1 MLHGARPIERDATAC
16 PPSKLNQPAMTNSLL
31 SLYLLDPDVTFLNH
45 GSFGATPRPVFDVY
59 QAWQRRLERQPVR
72 FLAVELAG
80 HLAEARRALGDYLR
94 AGADDLVY
102 VPNATFGV
110 NVVARS
116 LRLAAG
122 DEVLTSDH
130 EYGACDRVWRYLSR
144 ERGFTVRQ
152 QPLPLPLTGDD
163 ELVEQ
168 FWRGV
173 SPRTRVIFLSHIT
186 SPTAVRLPIA
196 AICARARAAGILT
209 VIDGAH
215 APGQIDLD
223 LPAIGADFYT
233 GNCHKWLSSPKGA
246 AFLYA
251 RREVQPLIEP
261 LVVGWGYDAEPGTSY
276 GSRFLDYMQWLGTI
290 DYAAYLSVPAA
301 IRFQAEHDWPRVRA
315 DCHRLVVAALAGIGA
330 LTGLP
335 PVYPGDSFYH
345 QMAVAPLPPATD
357 IVALKRRLI
366 EEFRVEIPCTRWNER
381 PFIRVSIQAYNTAED
396 VAALVN
402 ALGELLEGA

>member
-1 MLHGARPIERDATAC
+1 
-16 PPSKLNQPAMTNSLL
+16 MTNHLR
-31 SLYLLDPDVTFLNH
+31 SLYLLDPNVTFLNH
-45 GSFGATPRPVFDVY
+45 GSFGATPQPVFDAY
-59 QAWQRRLERQPVR
+59 QAWQRRLEWQPVR
-72 FLAVELAG
+72 FLSVELAG
-80 HLAEARRALGDYLR
+80 HLAAARSALGDYLH
-94 AGADDLVY
+94 ADAADLVY
-102 VPNATFGV
+102 IPNATFGV

-116 LRLAAG
+116 LSLGTG
-122 DEVLTSDH
+122 DEVLATDH

-144 ERGFTVRQ
+144 ERGFTYCQ
-152 QPLPLPLTGDD
+152 QPVALPLTTD
-163 ELVEQ
+163 EELTDQ

-186 SPTAVRLPIA
+186 SPTAVRLPVA

-209 VIDGAH
+209 LIDGAH

-223 LPAIGADFYT
+223 LPALGADFYT

-251 RREVQPLIEP
+251 RPAVQPLIEP

-276 GSRFLDYMQWLGTI
+276 GSRFLDYLQWLGTI

-301 IRFQAEHDWPRVRA
+301 IRFQTEHNWPRVRA
-315 DCHRLVVAALAGIGA
+315 ECHHLVGAALAGIGA
-330 LTGLP
+330 LTGRP
-335 PVYPGDSFYH
+335 SIYPDDSFYH
-345 QMAVAPLPPATD
+345 QMAAAPLPPATD

-366 EEFRVEIPCTRWNER
+366 DEFRVEIPCTRWNER

-396 VAALVN
+396 VAVLVEALRV
-402 ALGELLEGA
+402 LLRE

>member
-1 MLHGARPIERDATAC
+1 M
-16 PPSKLNQPAMTNSLL
+16 AMMNSLRP
-31 SLYLLDPDVTFLNH
+31 LYLLDPDVTFLNH
-45 GSFGATPRPVFDVY
+45 GSFGATPRPVFGTY
-59 QAWQRRLERQPVR
+59 QQWQRQLERQPVR

-102 VPNATFGV
+102 IPNATFGV

-116 LRLAAG
+116 LRLGPG
-122 DEVLTSDH
+122 DEVLSSDH
-130 EYGACDRVWRYLSR
+130 EYGACDRVWRFLSR
-144 ERGFTVRQ
+144 ERGFTYCQ
-152 QPLPLPLTGDD
+152 QPITLPLTTD
-163 ELVEQ
+163 EEIVEQ

-173 SPRTRVIFLSHIT
+173 TPRTRVIFLSHIS

-209 VIDGAH
+209 LIDGAH

-251 RREVQPLIEP
+251 RREAQALIEP
-261 LVVGWGYDAEPGTSY
+261 LVVGWGYEAEAEMSY
-276 GSRFLDYMQWLGTI
+276 GSRFLDYLQWLGTI

-301 IRFQAEHDWPRVRA
+301 IRFQAEHDWAVVRA
-315 DCHRLVVAALAGIGA
+315 GCHDLTAAALAGIGA
-330 LTGLP
+330 LTRLP
-335 PVYPGDSFYH
+335 SVYPDDTFYH
-345 QMAVAPLPPATD
+345 QMAVAPLPPETD
-357 IVALKRRLI
+357 IVTLKRRLI
-366 EEFRVEIPCTRWNER
+366 DDYNVEIPCTRWNER

-396 VAALVN
+396 VAALVT
-402 ALGELLEGA
+402 ALGALLRGA

>member
-1 MLHGARPIERDATAC
+1 
-16 PPSKLNQPAMTNSLL
+16 MTNQLR
-31 SLYLLDPDVTFLNH
+31 SLYLLDPNVTFLNH
-45 GSFGATPRPVFDVY
+45 GSFGATPQPVFDAY
-59 QAWQRRLERQPVR
+59 QAWQRRLEWQPVR
-72 FLAVELAG
+72 FLGTELAG
-80 HLAEARRALGDYLR
+80 HLAEARRALGDFLH
-94 AGADDLVY
+94 ADAADLVY

-116 LRLAAG
+116 LRLGAG
-122 DEVLTSDH
+122 DEVLTTDH

-144 ERGFTVRQ
+144 ERGFAYCRQ
-152 QPLPLPLTGDD
+152 PVALPLTTDE
-163 ELVEQ
+163 ELVDH
-168 FWRGV
+168 FWQGV
-173 SPRTRVIFLSHIT
+173 TPRTRIIFLSHIT

-196 AICARARAAGILT
+196 ALCARARAAGILT
-209 VIDGAH
+209 LIDGAH

-251 RREVQPLIEP
+251 RREAQALVEP

-276 GSRFLDYMQWLGTI
+276 GSRFLDLLQWLGTI

-301 IRFQAEHDWPRVRA
+301 IRFQAEHDWPAVRA
-315 DCHRLVVAALAGIGA
+315 ACHPLVGQALDGIGG

-335 PVYPGDSFYH
+335 SVYPDDSFYH
-345 QMAVAPLPPATD
+345 QMAVAPLPPQTD

-366 EEFRVEIPCTRWNER
+366 DDCRIEIPCTRWNDQ
-381 PFIRVSIQAYNTAED
+381 PFIRVSIQAYNTHDD
-396 VAALVN
+396 VSRLVDALRV
-402 ALGELLEGA
+402 LLR

>member
-1 MLHGARPIERDATAC
+1 
-16 PPSKLNQPAMTNSLL
+16 
-31 SLYLLDPDVTFLNH
+31 
-45 GSFGATPRPVFDVY
+45 
-59 QAWQRRLERQPVR
+59 
-72 FLAVELAG
+72 
-80 HLAEARRALGDYLR
+80 
-94 AGADDLVY
+94 
-102 VPNATFGV
+102 
-110 NVVARS
+110 
-116 LRLAAG
+116 
-122 DEVLTSDH
+122 
-130 EYGACDRVWRYLSR
+130 
-144 ERGFTVRQ
+144 
-152 QPLPLPLTGDD
+152 LPLTSDD

-186 SPTAVRLPIA
+186 SPTAVRLPVA

-209 VIDGAH
+209 LVDGAH

-251 RREVQPLIEP
+251 RPEAQARIEP

-276 GSRFLDYMQWLGTI
+276 GSRFLDYLQWLGTI

-315 DCHRLVVAALAGIGA
+315 EGHRLVGAALAGIGA
-330 LTGLP
+330 LTGRLP
-335 PVYPGDSFYH
+335 IYPDDSFYH
-345 QMAVAPLPPATD
+345 QMAAAPLPPATD

-366 EEFRVEIPCTRWNER
+366 DDFHVEIPCTRWNER
-381 PFIRVSIQAYNTAED
+381 PFIRVSIQAYNTVED
-396 VAALVN
+396 VSVLVEALRV
-402 ALGELLEGA
+402 LLRE

>member
-1 MLHGARPIERDATAC
+1 
-16 PPSKLNQPAMTNSLL
+16 MTNHLRP
-31 SLYLLDPDVTFLNH
+31 LYLLDPNVTFLNH
-45 GSFGATPRPVFDVY
+45 GSFGATPQPVFDAY
-59 QAWQRRLERQPVR
+59 QAWQRRLEWQPVR
-72 FLAVELAG
+72 FLSVELAG
-80 HLAEARRALGDYLR
+80 HLAAARSALGDYLH
-94 AGADDLVY
+94 ADAADLVY
-102 VPNATFGV
+102 IPNATFGV

-116 LRLAAG
+116 LSLGTG
-122 DEVLTSDH
+122 DEVLATDH

-144 ERGFTVRQ
+144 ERGFTYCQ
-152 QPLPLPLTGDD
+152 QPVALPLTTD
-163 ELVEQ
+163 EELIDQ

-186 SPTAVRLPIA
+186 SPTAVRLPVA

-209 VIDGAH
+209 LIDGAH

-223 LPAIGADFYT
+223 LPALGADFYT

-251 RREVQPLIEP
+251 RPAVQPLIEP
-261 LVVGWGYDAEPGTSY
+261 LVVGWGYDAEPEMSY

-315 DCHRLVVAALAGIGA
+315 ECHQLVAAALAGIGA
-330 LTGLP
+330 LTGRP
-335 PVYPGDSFYH
+335 SIYPDDSFYH
-345 QMAVAPLPPATD
+345 QMAAAPLPPATD

-366 EEFRVEIPCTRWNER
+366 DEFRVEIPCTRWNER

-396 VAALVN
+396 VAVLVEALRV
-402 ALGELLEGA
+402 LLRE

>member
-1 MLHGARPIERDATAC
+1 MMNHFRD
-16 PPSKLNQPAMTNSLL
+16 
-31 SLYLLDPDVTFLNH
+31 LYLLDPDVTFLNH
-45 GSFGATPRPVFDVY
+45 GSFGATPRPVFETY
-59 QAWQRRLERQPVR
+59 QAWQRRLEWQPVR
-72 FLAVELAG
+72 FLGTELAG
-80 HLAEARRALGDYLR
+80 YLAEARRVLGDYLR
-94 AGADDLVY
+94 ADAADLVY

-116 LRLAAG
+116 LRLGAG
-122 DEVLTSDH
+122 DEVLTTDH

-144 ERGFTVRQ
+144 ERGFTYRQ
-152 QPLPLPLTGDD
+152 QPIPLPLSGDN
-163 ELVEQ
+163 EWVEQ
-168 FWRGV
+168 FWQGV

-209 VIDGAH
+209 LIDGAH

-251 RREVQPLIEP
+251 QPEAQALIEP

-276 GSRFLDYMQWLGTI
+276 GSRFLDYLQWLGTI

-315 DCHRLVVAALAGIGA
+315 ECHQLVGAALAGIGA

-335 PVYPGDSFYH
+335 SIYPDDSYYH
-345 QMAVAPLPPATD
+345 QMAAAPLPPATD
-357 IVALKRRLI
+357 IVALKQRLI
-366 EEFRVEIPCTRWNER
+366 DDFHVEIPCTRWNER

-396 VAALVN
+396 VAALVE
-402 ALGELLEGA
+402 ALRVLLRE